1 MSNLTKKVVKA
12 MQEAGVKE
20 WKGVVYRQ
28 NFYRAAAG
36 EADKL
41 HLMPRIEGDPS
52 SGGDLTSDHTASNAG
67 AYLWGDLNCWV
78 QYPTLEERE
87 AFIEII
93 ENDFFIS
100 LKDREDELKKREA
113 ALLEIQENTNEYWKR
128 EKRHY

>member
-1 MSNLTKKVVKA
+1 
-12 MQEAGVKE
+12 
-20 WKGVVYRQ
+20 
-28 NFYRAAAG
+28 
-36 EADKL
+36 
-41 HLMPRIEGDPS
+41 
-52 SGGDLTSDHTASNAG
+52 
-67 AYLWGDLNCWV
+67 V

-87 AFIEII
+87 EFIEIV